1 MLREIKKELKKGPT
15 STESLSA
22 VLGVSAERIGD
33 ALGLLLNMGII
44 EEVPLLECRAEKSM
58 ACLFCPLA
66 KSCGKT
72 GIKIYRLTSAPQPRK
87 NN

>member
-1 MLREIKKELKKGPT
+1 MLREIKEELNKGPT
-15 STESLSA
+15 STKGLSA
-22 VLGVSAERIGD
+22 ALGVSAERIGD
-33 ALGLLLNMGII
+33 ALRLLINMGAI
-44 EEVPLLECRAEKSM
+44 EEVPLVERRAEKSV

-72 GIKIYRLTSAPQPRK
+72 GIKTYRLTSAVLSHK

>member
-1 MLREIKKELKKGPT
+1 MLREIKEELNKGPT
-15 STESLSA
+15 STEGISA
-22 VLGVSAERIGD
+22 ALGVSAERIED
-33 ALGLLLNMGII
+33 ALRLLINMGAI
-44 EEVPLLECRAEKSM
+44 EEVPLVECGVEKSV

-72 GIKIYRLTSAPQPRK
+72 GIKTYRLTSTALPHK

>member
-1 MLREIKKELKKGPT
+1 MLREIKEELNKGPT
-15 STESLSA
+15 STEGLSA
-22 VLGVSAERIGD
+22 ALGVSAERIGD
-33 ALGLLLNMGII
+33 ALRLLINMGII
-44 EEVPLLECRAEKSM
+44 EEVPLMERRAKKGA

-72 GIKIYRLTSAPQPRK
+72 GIKTYRLTSMILSHK